1 MGIKPYVPREEQ
13 GPIIVTVHQPADPR
27 FDFARFVEAL
37 KARGVLICNFWTTP
51 EPTIRIGAIGAL
63 TPDDMQRA
71 LAIFRETLAEALP
84 AAA

>member
-1 MGIKPYVPREEQ
+1 
-13 GPIIVTVHQPADPR
+13 
-27 FDFARFVEAL
+27 
-37 KARGVLICNFWTTP
+37 VLICNFWTTP

-63 TPDDMQRA
+63 TPEDMQRV

>member
-1 MGIKPYVPREEQ
+1 
-13 GPIIVTVHQPADPR
+13 
-27 FDFARFVEAL
+27 VEAL

-63 TPDDMQRA
+63 TPEDMQRA